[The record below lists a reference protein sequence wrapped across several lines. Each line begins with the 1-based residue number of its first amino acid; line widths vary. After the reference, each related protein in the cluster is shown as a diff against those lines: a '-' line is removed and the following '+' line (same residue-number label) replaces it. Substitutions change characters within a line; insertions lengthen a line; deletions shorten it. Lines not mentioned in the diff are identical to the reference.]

1 MVELKRQ
8 LSVYVRNQP
17 GELADICAL
26 FDQEEITII
35 GFTVADTVDHAV
47 VRFLVDRP
55 SRAQKVLEN
64 EGMLVV
70 DNLVLTVRLDN
81 NLNNI
86 GAVAETL
93 SEAGINI
100 GYGYYSI
107 SSAGKSTGSL
117 LVAKVSEPRRAQDVL
132 LTGKKRL
139 VAT

>member
-17 GELADICAL
+17 GELADICTLLKQA
-26 FDQEEITII
+26 DIKII

-70 DNLVLTVRLDN
+70 DNLVLTVRLDK
-81 NLNNI
+81 NLENI
-86 GAVAETL
+86 GEVAERL
-93 SEAGINI
+93 AEAGINI
-100 GYGYYSI
+100 GYAYYS
-107 SSAGKSTGSL
+107 SANAGANSGSL